1 MNNKEVARLLRNVAA
16 SYRIKD
22 EKKYYFQLIAYEN
35 ASDTIESLPEQ
46 LENLYKENK
55 LDKSNFYLWMK
66 RLNPDADQS
75 FVLSEARSN
84 ERVAKFLAGKE
95 VKREVYV
102 KGKIVNF
109 VVA

>member
-55 LDKSNFYLWMK
+55 LDNVPNIGKTIKS
-66 RLNPDADQS
+66 RLEE
-75 FVLSEARSN
+75 LE
-84 ERVAKFLAGKE
+84 KL
-95 VKREVYV
+95 
-102 KGKIVNF
+102 
-109 VVA
+109 